1 MFIVG
6 LLSGVLLM
14 VVIAIVV
21 IPKLLFIENESQF
34 GFEETVSL
42 LSSETTKHQWAMP
55 HQYDLQETMKKHG
68 FEVNPVKVFS
78 VCKPDLANRILGS
91 DDERLVAAMMPC
103 RIAVYQKNNGKT
115 YLSRMNAGLFSKLT
129 GRKPGKVMAEA
140 GTGSEKILL
149 QIIQK

>member
-1 MFIVG
+1 
-6 LLSGVLLM
+6 M

-129 GRKPGKVMAEA
+129 GRKAGKVMAEA

>member
-129 GRKPGKVMAEA
+129 GRKTGKVMAEA